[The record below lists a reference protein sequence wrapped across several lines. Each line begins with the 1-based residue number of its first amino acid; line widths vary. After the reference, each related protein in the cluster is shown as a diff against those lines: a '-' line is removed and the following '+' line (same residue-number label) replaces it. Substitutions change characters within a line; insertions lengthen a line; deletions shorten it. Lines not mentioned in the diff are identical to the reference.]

1 MKIKS
6 LMVTHP
12 ITISPDTSIEAAL
25 GLMKKNR
32 FRHLPVVSA
41 NHILEG
47 LLTLAD
53 LKEGLIPYMIGDVS
67 LADLMIRKPVTI
79 SPEDDI
85 ETAARLIYEHKI
97 GGIPVVEGKTLVG
110 IITDSDILRTFIDM
124 MGILSSGSRIEVR
137 IGNAPED
144 FNRVLKTI
152 QDKGGDII
160 NVSITRQEP
169 AHRVYYFRLSPC
181 NTRKIR
187 KALQSEG
194 FTVPDALD

>member
-12 ITISPDTSIEAAL
+12 ITISPDASVEAAL
-25 GLMKKNR
+25 GLMKKSR
-32 FRHLPVVSA
+32 IRHLPVVTGDRK
-41 NHILEG
+41 LEG

-85 ETAARLIYEHKI
+85 ETAARQIYEHKI

-124 MGILSSGSRIEVR
+124 MGILSGGSRIEVR

-152 QDKGGDII
+152 QDQGGDII

-169 AHRVYYFRLSPC
+169 DHRVYYFRLSPC

-194 FTVPDALD
+194 FAVPDASD